1 MAARALTDGEWA
13 GLSPGLAPALRRAG
27 VEPRIEQRA
36 HPAAYLGALR
46 FRSVPIMAVGR
57 TIWWPRAG
65 ADLAGTGAMPVL
77 QHELQHLL
85 DYGDGLLTVAG
96 YLAQPRHWTYR
107 WSLDPPVA
115 WERLGAEQRASM
127 AEALW
132 RAERSLAAAD
142 LARRLREAI
151 PWARTEGT

>member
-1 MAARALTDGEWA
+1 MTARALTDGEWA
-13 GLSPGLAPALRRAG
+13 GLSPGLAAALRAAG
-27 VEPRIEQRA
+27 VDPRVDDRP
-36 HPAAYLGALR
+36 HPAAWLGALR

-57 TIWWPRAG
+57 TIWWPGAG
-65 ADLAGTGAMPVL
+65 ADFGGTGAMPVL

-85 DYGDGLLTVAG
+85 DYGERRLTIAG

-115 WERLGAEQRASM
+115 WDHRGAEQRASM

-132 RAERSLAAAD
+132 RAERSPSGADMAA
-142 LARRLREAI
+142 RLRKAI
-151 PWARTEGT
+151 PWAR